1 MTNSAKFT
9 WNTPDSPQ
17 GDILLQI
24 RDLHT
29 SFYTHDGVVKAVDG
43 VSFEVRRGEV
53 LGLVGE
59 SGCGKSVTS
68 LSILRLIAPPGKID
82 SGEILFEGRDLLELS
97 TAEMTRMRGDR
108 IAMIFQ
114 AAHVVAEPGVQ
125 GGRSDRGSP
134 ADSQGSV

>member
-1 MTNSAKFT
+1 MTNSAQFT

-68 LSILRLIAPPGKID
+68 LSILPGGATSRRIESEVTLLPQPDSPTRPNTSPRRTSRLTP
-82 SGEILFEGRDLLELS
+82 S
-97 TAEMTRMRGDR
+97 TAVTTPSC
-108 IAMIFQ
+108 
-114 AAHVVAEPGVQ
+114 V
-125 GGRSDRGSP
+125 
-134 ADSQGSV
+134 